1 MFSWETPPAVSG
13 GRAAHV
19 DGLAHALAD
28 AGHEVVVI
36 TRLTP
41 GTSKFTES
49 GSFRTLRVEI
59 DLPWLPDRAI
69 ARVASANHTF
79 VMAAADLGAIGEP
92 TLFTPMTGRCR
103 GPHRWPPTNMAA
115 RSSPPSTAPNA
126 VAMGVMCLLAYPQMS
141 TASNGGKRSHHDAL
155 SPSRKFS
162 VGRSQQIL
170 NSIPQRYAAC
180 LVASIKPGGR
190 LPQLML
196 MSNPT
201 PT

>member
-1 MFSWETPPAVSG
+1 MRILMFSWETPPAVSG

-69 ARVASANHTF
+69 ARVA
-79 VMAAADLGAIGEP
+79 
-92 TLFTPMTGRCR
+92 
-103 GPHRWPPTNMAA
+103 
-115 RSSPPSTAPNA
+115 
-126 VAMGVMCLLAYPQMS
+126 
-141 TASNGGKRSHHDAL
+141 
-155 SPSRKFS
+155 
-162 VGRSQQIL
+162 
-170 NSIPQRYAAC
+170 
-180 LVASIKPGGR
+180 
-190 LPQLML
+190 
-196 MSNPT
+196 
-201 PT
+201 

>member
-69 ARVASANHTF
+69 ARVASANHAF
-79 VMAAADLGAIGEP
+79 VMAAADLGDWRADIIHAHDWEVS
-92 TLFTPMTGRCR
+92 
-103 GPHRWPPTNMAA
+103 WASQVAA
-115 RSSPPSTAPNA
+115 RHHGCPLVTTFHGTERSRHGGHVPPGIPSDVNGIEWWQA
-126 VAMGVMCLLAYPQMS
+126 VESRRVYHHLENS
-141 TASNGGKRSHHDAL
+141 RSAGHN
-155 SPSRKFS
+155 RF
-162 VGRSQQIL
+162 
-170 NSIPQRYAAC
+170 
-180 LVASIKPGGR
+180 
-190 LPQLML
+190 
-196 MSNPT
+196 
-201 PT
+201 